1 MAFCVVVVVVSG
13 GGRRR
18 RWFFLIRERG
28 CFGLVA
34 ARNNV
39 TVCLEQI
46 PHSVQFITIGIF
58 IYIFMKQASLHLLPR
73 CRAQKSKKSN
83 QGKETKQTSGGRIT
97 NVDSLKQSFLLFTY
111 FSEQA

>member
-1 MAFCVVVVVVSG
+1 MAFCVVVSG

-58 IYIFMKQASLHLLPR
+58 IYIG
-73 CRAQKSKKSN
+73 KKSESFAVTYSAFSH
-83 QGKETKQTSGGRIT
+83 GK
-97 NVDSLKQSFLLFTY
+97 
-111 FSEQA
+111 